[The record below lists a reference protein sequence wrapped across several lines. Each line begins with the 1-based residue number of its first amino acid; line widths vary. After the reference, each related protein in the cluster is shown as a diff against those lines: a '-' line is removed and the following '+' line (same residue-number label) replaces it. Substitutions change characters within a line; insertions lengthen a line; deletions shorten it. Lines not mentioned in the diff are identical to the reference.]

1 MYARS
6 FGDVFSP
13 AALIV
18 RASFSL
24 CIRTSSA
31 LRLISMPIHDATPC
45 RVIPIRK
52 KMGARSQRRCLPGPI
67 PNPEVKPFC
76 VCPNTV
82 VRESTGTAVT
92 VPLFFPLGY
101 PRFFLSLHLR
111 FLNYV
116 CIQRNEVKVMPI
128 DTLDILGSDQIG
140 IHLASVG
147 KVLFHPRELPEMIL
161 EQLETTLQLEMAP
174 ISIGGSNLIGALLA
188 GNSNGLAVAD
198 IATETDI
205 DELTAFGDVVVMEG
219 GVNTAGNLLLANE
232 QGCVASPSIPP
243 DGLEILADV
252 LGVEIIATTIG
263 GQDVVGS
270 LGVVND
276 QGVLLHPDVASDEV
290 LLIEEVLGVPPMV
303 GTVSFGSPYVGAG
316 ICASNDGAVAG
327 TETTGP
333 ELNRIEDALG
343 II

>member
-1 MYARS
+1 
-6 FGDVFSP
+6 
-13 AALIV
+13 
-18 RASFSL
+18 
-24 CIRTSSA
+24 
-31 LRLISMPIHDATPC
+31 
-45 RVIPIRK
+45 
-52 KMGARSQRRCLPGPI
+52 
-67 PNPEVKPFC
+67 
-76 VCPNTV
+76 
-82 VRESTGTAVT
+82 
-92 VPLFFPLGY
+92 
-101 PRFFLSLHLR
+101 
-111 FLNYV
+111 
-116 CIQRNEVKVMPI
+116 MPI
-128 DTLDILGSDQIG
+128 DTLDILGSDHIG

-147 KVLFHPRELPEMIL
+147 KVLFHPRELPDVVM

-198 IATETDI
+198 IASDNDI
-205 DELTAFGDVVVMEG
+205 DVLTAFGDVVVMEG

-232 QGCVASPSIPP
+232 QGCVASPSIPQ

-252 LGVEIIATTIG
+252 LGVDIIATTIG

-290 LLIEEVLGVPPMV
+290 LLIEEILGVPPMV

-316 ICASNDGAVAG
+316 ICASNMGAVAG
-327 TETTGP
+327 SETTGP

>member
-1 MYARS
+1 
-6 FGDVFSP
+6 
-13 AALIV
+13 
-18 RASFSL
+18 
-24 CIRTSSA
+24 
-31 LRLISMPIHDATPC
+31 
-45 RVIPIRK
+45 
-52 KMGARSQRRCLPGPI
+52 
-67 PNPEVKPFC
+67 
-76 VCPNTV
+76 
-82 VRESTGTAVT
+82 
-92 VPLFFPLGY
+92 
-101 PRFFLSLHLR
+101 
-111 FLNYV
+111 
-116 CIQRNEVKVMPI
+116 MPI

-140 IHLASVG
+140 IHLSSIG
-147 KVLFHPRELPEMIL
+147 KVLFHPRELPEVII

-188 GNSNGLAVAD
+188 GNSNGIAVAD
-198 IATETDI
+198 IASEKDI
-205 DELTAFGDVVVMEG
+205 DQLTAYGDVVVMEG

-232 QGCVASPSIPP
+232 KGCVASPSIPH

-252 LGVEIIATTIG
+252 LGVDIIATTIG

-290 LLIEEVLGVPPMV
+290 LLIEEILGVPPMV

-316 ICASNDGAVAG
+316 ICASNEGAVAG
-327 TETTGP
+327 TDTTGP